1 MKAIAFD
8 TLEFVK
14 RLRAANFTEAQ
25 AEAMAEAI
33 AAVVTDQLA
42 TKADLQ
48 ELRREL
54 GSDINELR
62 RQLEAGLEAG
72 RRDLEAVRRDLET
85 QIEAVRRDLE
95 TQNAALRRDLET
107 HNEAVRRDVAE
118 LRREIKESEYRV
130 TIRLGGMLAAAV
142 AVVAALVKLL

>member
-1 MKAIAFD
+1 MKVIAFD

-14 RLRAANFTEAQ
+14 RLKAANFSEAQ

-48 ELRREL
+48 DLRREL

-72 RRDLEAVRRDLET
+72 RRDLEAVRRNLET
-85 QIEAVRRDLE
+85 QIE
-95 TQNAALRRDLET
+95 TLRRDLEAQ
-107 HNEAVRRDVAE
+107 NEAVRRDVAE

-130 TIRLGGMLAAAV
+130 TIRLGGMLAAAI